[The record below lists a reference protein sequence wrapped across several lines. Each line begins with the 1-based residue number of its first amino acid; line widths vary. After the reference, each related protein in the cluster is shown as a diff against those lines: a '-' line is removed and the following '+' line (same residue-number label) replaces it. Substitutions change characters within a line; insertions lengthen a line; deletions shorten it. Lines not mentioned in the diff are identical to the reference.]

1 MVSGLV
7 ASCSTLSFEQH
18 MTPRRV
24 LVAIALVI
32 SGLIAALA
40 AGLIPRLWNM
50 KAEYVTAGVIRDTE
64 EYVVRSNGRW
74 PQSWADLG
82 EDRSRYTNINF
93 AIDPDS
99 SSKADVGRAIRP
111 VSGKFLTYPH
121 ADRDLERLFAT
132 MRRVGVGKLEPT
144 DAMDSR

>member
-1 MVSGLV
+1 
-7 ASCSTLSFEQH
+7 

-32 SGLIAALA
+32 GGLIAALA

-50 KAEYVTAGVIRDTE
+50 TAEYVTAAVIRDTE
-64 EYVVRSNGRW
+64 EYVVRSQGRW

-82 EDRSRYTNINF
+82 EDRSRYTTIDF
-93 AIDPDS
+93 AIDPKS
-99 SSKADVGRAIRP
+99 SSKADVARAIRP

-132 MRRVGVGKLEPT
+132 MRRVDGGKLEPI